1 MSRISDKF
9 AELKNR
15 GEKAL
20 IPFITAGDPDLKTT
34 SSLVLELE
42 RRGADI
48 IELGIPFSDPLA
60 DGPVIQRSSQRAL
73 KGKVSGKDVLNL
85 VGELRETSGVP
96 LVLMTYYN
104 PVLKYGIKNFVK
116 EAKIAGV
123 DGLIVSDLPPEE
135 SRLLKSYTQRQNLD
149 LIFLLAPTSSKRRI
163 RLVVEQAGGFI
174 YCVSRTGVTGVR
186 EELFSGLK
194 EFIRRVKAQTN
205 TPLGVGFGIST
216 PSQAREVAE
225 IAEAIIVGS
234 ALVKIIDEN
243 LNNSIIGR
251 PSGPKLVKAVG
262 DFVEELKRA
271 LV

>member
-15 GEKAL
+15 GERAL

-73 KGKVSGKDVLNL
+73 KGKVSVKDVLNL
-85 VGELRETSGVP
+85 VGELRGTSEIP

-163 RLVVEQAGGFI
+163 KLVVEQAGGFI

-186 EELFSGLK
+186 EEIFSGLK

-243 LNNSIIGR
+243 LNNSIVGR
-251 PSGPKLVKAVG
+251 PSGPKLVKEVG

-271 LV
+271 LA